1 MKNPPPS
8 PQQLTLATLFRVFLL
23 SVLGLLAIAYA
34 VSGWVAPLPDNL
46 DAVANQFTAGAQTEL
61 LPEPRERAIYI
72 LLCLFL
78 PLVASG
84 AFLVDRAW
92 QKHADAYSKDTLQ
105 AGSLLV
111 AMAFLIILLSS
122 LFFRCLC
129 ATGGHE
135 TYLLSALIAAGL
147 TWFVFVRNA
156 KLTNRLDYWLWVPA
170 VVYCLLVTLSYRIF
184 DYHLITPS
192 PEFRYTFSA
201 VLYSVSQ
208 VANGGRLLIDFPSQY
223 GLFPLYL
230 KPLFHLTGLSILT
243 FTTVM
248 ALLQAG
254 CILLLASLMT
264 RWLRNP
270 LWRTLFLLALTYQMG
285 AWYQVLITW
294 DTYFQYYPIRL
305 LFPVLLL
312 VLVNWHLRA
321 SSWRSLVAVSLV
333 TGFGVLWNLDSGI
346 VCCGAWLALLLARGG
361 ARLRMAKRLY
371 PGAMAECVAGA
382 GGILAGFLAAYLSLA
397 WLNGGRLPL
406 GELFRYQATFYGA
419 GFGMLPM
426 PLSPHPWMAVAAI
439 YVGAMIYG
447 IRGLW
452 SRAPRMPTG
461 QEQFVLLLGVLGA
474 GLFSYYQGRS
484 HDFVMI
490 TAAWPAWL
498 LIMLATERLG
508 TSIGPAR
515 LPRLLLLP
523 VGIIMFVAV
532 AWSLNLLASTDRY
545 ASLAA
550 NSYRQWR
557 DRTPTAFTRA
567 VDVFR
572 QESVRNGGKPLLILS
587 QLQAMYYTETG
598 LRSPF
603 QGPSLVESLLR
614 RDTVALAETLSKEA
628 AAHEVA
634 VDATFDLPYASR
646 LWSADG
652 AGAIMTPLH
661 VIRKTEGAGG
671 VLFLRQPPASA
682 QPAIAPP

>member
-1 MKNPPPS
+1 MKNPDNPAKE
-8 PQQLTLATLFRVFLL
+8 LMLARLFRVFLL
-23 SVLGLLAIAYA
+23 SLLALFVIGFA
-34 VSGWVAPLPDNL
+34 VSSWVAPFPDNL
-46 DAVANQFTAGAQTEL
+46 DAIRNQFTAGAQEEIA
-61 LPEPRERAIYI
+61 PEPQERAVYV

-84 AFLVDRAW
+84 AFLADRYW
-92 QKHADAYSKDTLQ
+92 QKQADAHSKDILQ
-105 AGSLLV
+105 VGSILV
-111 AMAFLIILLSS
+111 TMAFLIIFLSS
-122 LFFRCLC
+122 FFFRCLC
-129 ATGGHE
+129 ATRGHE
-135 TYLLSALIAAGL
+135 TYLLTALIAGGM
-147 TWFVFVRNA
+147 TWFVVVRKNA
-156 KLTNRLDYWLWVPA
+156 FASRWYSWLWITTVSF
-170 VVYCLLVTLSYRIF
+170 CLFITLSYRVF
-184 DYHLITPS
+184 DCHLITPS

-208 VANGGRLLIDFPSQY
+208 VANGGRLLVDFPSQY

-230 KPLFHLTGLSILT
+230 KPLFQLTGLSILT
-243 FTTVM
+243 FTAVM
-248 ALLQAG
+248 AMLQAG
-254 CILLLASLMT
+254 CILLLACLMA

-270 LWRTLFLLALTYQMG
+270 LWRILFLLALTYQMG

-312 VLVNWHLRA
+312 VLVSWNLR
-321 SSWRSLVAVSLV
+321 SSGWRSLLAVSLV

-346 VCCGAWLALLLARGG
+346 VCCGAWLALLLARGV
-361 ARLRMAKRLY
+361 ARLRMAKRLH
-371 PGAMAECVAGA
+371 PGAMTECVVGA
-382 GGILAGFLAAYLSLA
+382 GGILAGFSTACLCLA

-406 GELFRYQATFYGA
+406 GELFRYQAAFYGA

-439 YVGAMIYG
+439 YVGAMVYG
-447 IRGLW
+447 VRGLW
-452 SRAPRMPTG
+452 SLAPRMPTG

-508 TSIGPAR
+508 TSIRPDA
-515 LPRLLLLP
+515 LPRILLLP
-523 VGIIMFVAV
+523 VGIIMFVALS
-532 AWSLNLLASTDRY
+532 WSLNLLANTNRY
-545 ASLAA
+545 AGLAA

-572 QESVRNGGKPLLILS
+572 QEAVRDGGKPLLILS

-614 RDTVALAETLSKEA
+614 RDAIALAEAISTEA
-628 AAHEVA
+628 TAHEVA
-634 VDATFDLPYASR
+634 IDATFDLPYASWR
-646 LWSADG
+646 WGADG
-652 AGAIMTPLH
+652 ARAIMNPLRM
-661 VIRKTEGAGG
+661 VRKTEGAGG
-671 VLFLRQPPASA
+671 VMFLRCQPPNTL
-682 QPAIAPP
+682 PTVIP